1 MIIEEFFEL
10 NGVSHVRR
18 YSDRNLMIAAE
29 DGVEYEVAED
39 LVSVGK
45 VYNETETP
53 VPPDEQTIEDKAEAY
68 DILMGVGE

>member
-18 YSDRNLMIAAE
+18 YSDQNVMIAAE

-45 VYNETETP
+45 IYRETETP
-53 VPPDEQTIEDKAEAY
+53 VPQDESEAQEIL
-68 DILMGVGE
+68 DIILGVTE

>member
-18 YSDRNLMIAAE
+18 YSDRNVMIAAE

-45 VYNETETP
+45 VYHETETH
-53 VPPDEQTIEDKAEAY
+53 VPQDESEAEE
-68 DILMGVGE
+68 ILNIIMGVDE

>member
-1 MIIEEFFEL
+1 MIIEKFFEL

-18 YSDRNLMIAAE
+18 YSDRNVMIAAE

-45 VYNETETP
+45 TYHETETP
-53 VPPDEQTIEDKAEAY
+53 VPQDESEAEE
-68 DILMGVGE
+68 ILNIILGVDE

>member
-18 YSDRNLMIAAE
+18 YSDRNVMIAAE

-39 LVSVGK
+39 LVSIGK
-45 VYNETETP
+45 VYHETETP
-53 VPPDEQTIEDKAEAY
+53 IDDETTIEDKAEAY